1 MRLLVLGGT
10 AWLGHRIATT
20 ALERGHEVT
29 CLTRGSGIPDGA
41 THVPAD
47 RDEAGALD
55 PVAREHWD
63 AVADVARQ
71 PGHVRRAVVALEPV
85 ADRYLFVSSCSVY
98 ASQARIGADE
108 SEPTFEPLVA
118 DAMTSPEDYG
128 PAKVACER
136 AVLDAFGP
144 DRSLIA
150 RAGLI
155 GGPGDPSG
163 RTTYWPWRFA
173 HPALPD
179 STAHSP
185 VDSPVDSPA
194 DSPADGAVLV
204 PDAPTLPTSMIDV
217 RDLAAWLI
225 DAAASRR
232 SGVMNA
238 IGRPVPLPQH
248 LALVAATA
256 GYRGELVRAAEPW
269 LAERAVAE
277 WSGPRSLP
285 LWLADPDWYGMN
297 ARSIDRALAA
307 GLVLRPLEQTV
318 RDILSDLTEAP
329 HGAGLTDAEERELL
343 TGLTMTGGGSA

>member
-10 AWLGHRIATT
+10 AWLGHRIVTT

-41 THVPAD
+41 THVQAD
-47 RDEAGALD
+47 RDEPGALD
-55 PVAREHWD
+55 PVARGHWD
-63 AVADVARQ
+63 AVLDVARQ
-71 PGHVRRAVVALEPV
+71 PGHVRRAVAALERV

-108 SEPTFEPLVA
+108 SEPTFAPLEA
-118 DAMTSPEDYG
+118 DAMASPDDYG

-136 AVLDAFGP
+136 AVLETFGS
-144 DRSLIA
+144 DRSLVA

-163 RTTYWPWRFA
+163 RTTYWPWRFS
-173 HPALPD
+173 HPSLPD
-179 STAHSP
+179 SRADVPT
-185 VDSPVDSPA
+185 

-204 PDAPTLPTSMIDV
+204 PDAPTLPTSIIDV
-217 RDLAAWLI
+217 RDLAAWLVDSAASQVSGI
-225 DAAASRR
+225 MNAMGRPALLLEHLAVVAAA
-232 SGVMNA
+232 
-238 IGRPVPLPQH
+238 
-248 LALVAATA
+248 A
-256 GYRGELVRAAEPW
+256 GSRGELVRAAEPW
-269 LAERAVAE
+269 LAEHAVTE

-307 GLVLRPLEQTV
+307 GLELRPLEHTV
-318 RDILSDLTEAP
+318 RDILADLTQAP
-329 HGAGLTDAEERELL
+329 HGAGLTDDEERELL
-343 TGLTMTGGGSA
+343 SELTTSGARS